1 VAIRPASIAQEGS
14 HMPILLLLLVSVVS
28 TYFPDPPTTGVKIVS
43 RQVTGGISDT
53 KTEYLTANRMRNEW
67 QTRMGDRTGP
77 PMASIILRGS
87 NQVFLLDLQ
96 AKEYVTY
103 ESDPQ
108 GLGGGAK
115 ARPLASSGGIL
126 QIWIDS
132 VDTGERLM
140 MFGHMARH
148 IVTREK
154 RIASPGACSRS
165 SESEIDGWYIDDSV
179 MPEWHRQKKSGG
191 GVVVASVVAF
201 GAGSPCLDKV
211 DAMELH
217 HSGVEPGFPLK
228 INTIVKSEVRGVDGS
243 TTIVASN
250 WGSEVTDL
258 QEGPLDP
265 SLFEVPSDFRRVAAL
280 KSWSSP
286 LPRRQLSTWEW
297 IKLKVGQLF
306 Q

>member
-1 VAIRPASIAQEGS
+1 
-14 HMPILLLLLVSVVS
+14 MPILLLLLVSVVS
-28 TYFPDPPTTGVKIVS
+28 TYFPDPPTSGVKIVS
-43 RQVTGGISDT
+43 RQVTGGISDI

-67 QTRMGDRTGP
+67 QTHMGERTGP

-87 NQVFLLDLQ
+87 DQVFLLDLQ

-103 ESDPQ
+103 ESDSQ
-108 GLGGGAK
+108 GPTLGSK
-115 ARPLASSGGIL
+115 SRLLRPSGGVL
-126 QIWIDS
+126 QIWVDS
-132 VDTGERLM
+132 VDTGERSV

-179 MPEWHRQKKSGG
+179 MPEWHRPKKPGG
-191 GVVVASVVAF
+191 GLVVASVVAF
-201 GAGSPCLDKV
+201 GADSPCIDKV
-211 DAMELH
+211 DTIEMH
-217 HSGVEPGFPLK
+217 RSGVEPGFPLK
-228 INTIVKSEVRGVDGS
+228 INTVVKSEVRGMDGS
-243 TTIVASN
+243 SALVASN

-265 SLFEVPSDFRRVAAL
+265 ALFEVPPDFRRVAAL

-286 LPRRQLSTWEW
+286 LPRRQLSAWDW
-297 IKLKVGQLF
+297 IKLRVVQLF

>member
-1 VAIRPASIAQEGS
+1 
-14 HMPILLLLLVSVVS
+14 MPILLLLLVSVVS

-67 QTRMGDRTGP
+67 QTHMGDRTGP
-77 PMASIILRGS
+77 PMASIMVRGS

-103 ESDPQ
+103 ESDGQ
-108 GLGGGAK
+108 SLGVRT
-115 ARPLASSGGIL
+115 RPLKSSGGIL
-126 QIWIDS
+126 QIWIDN
-132 VDTGERLM
+132 VDTGERLV

-165 SESEIDGWYIDDSV
+165 SESEIDGWYIDDSI
-179 MPEWHRQKKSGG
+179 MPEWHRPKKSGG

-201 GAGSPCLDKV
+201 GADSPCLDRV
-211 DAMELH
+211 DAIEMH
-217 HSGVEPGFPLK
+217 RSGVEPGFPLK
-228 INTIVKSEVRGVDGS
+228 INTIVKSEARRIDG
-243 TTIVASN
+243 TTTVVASN

-265 SLFEVPSDFRRVAAL
+265 SLFEVPTDFRRVAAL
-280 KSWSSP
+280 KSWASP
-286 LPRRQLSTWEW
+286 PPRRQLSTWEW
-297 IKLKVGQLF
+297 IKIKIGQIF
-306 Q
+306 D

>member
-1 VAIRPASIAQEGS
+1 
-14 HMPILLLLLVSVVS
+14 MPILLLLLVSVVS
-28 TYFPDPPTTGVKIVS
+28 TYFPDPATNGVKIVS
-43 RQVTGGISDT
+43 RQVTGGVSDI
-53 KTEYLTANRMRNEW
+53 KTEYLTASRMRNEW
-67 QTRMGDRTGP
+67 QTRTADRTGP
-77 PMASIILRGS
+77 PMASIITRGS

-103 ESDPQ
+103 DSASQ
-108 GLGGGAK
+108 STLGSK
-115 ARPLASSGGIL
+115 SRPMAASGGIL
-126 QIWIDS
+126 KIWVDN
-132 VDTGERLM
+132 VDTGERVM

-165 SESEIDGWYIDDSV
+165 SESEIDGWYIDDSI
-179 MPEWHRQKKSGG
+179 MPEWHRPRRSNG

-201 GAGSPCLDKV
+201 GADSPCLDKV
-211 DAMELH
+211 DTIEMH
-217 HSGVEPGFPLK
+217 RSGVEPGFPLK
-228 INTIVKSEVRGVDGS
+228 INTVVRSEVRGVDGS
-243 TTIVASN
+243 TTMVSSN

-265 SLFEVPSDFRRVAAL
+265 ALFDVPSDFQKVAAL

-286 LPRRQLSTWEW
+286 IPRRQLSTWDW
-297 IKLKVGQLF
+297 IKIRIGQLF